1 MPSSP
6 WSSDSTTD
14 VAAELAASLER
25 RPSPTTAELL
35 TTLLER
41 YAQSSAP
48 VAYLGKDLRFVY
60 ANPAYAR
67 VLDRPH
73 TSLIGRSLEE
83 LMSPQGS
90 LSLRGVLDSVLGGTP
105 AVVEAAFRDQAG
117 QIRPI
122 RTYLP
127 HFGPEGVLGVVVAGD
142 RSERN
147 RTTVDRLT
155 LLHAL
160 ATALTMADSPE
171 ARADYLLA
179 HCIDYLQA
187 EAGAVVLLDPHRGP
201 GLWVY
206 AAFGELQRLPR
217 VGHRV
222 DPEASPLLDEV
233 MRQRWP
239 QAERDPGTGW
249 ISEVALPL
257 EVDDRVLGVLVVRL
271 AAGRWMDDGDRAVL
285 LALAEQG
292 AQAFDR
298 ARLFDA
304 ERRAR
309 SRAEA
314 AVGRL
319 RFLSAVS
326 RRLAVSPRDP
336 DAVLDT
342 LAASFARAERVAF
355 CAVHVLDPSGEWLQ
369 LRALHH
375 RDPTLTQRFREALS
389 TPIAVEGTLA
399 GEPVRTRR
407 PLLHPEL
414 DAELWGGE
422 AGLALGPLLEAS
434 PAGALLEMPLLL
446 EDRALGLLTL
456 VALPDTHTTVDEEEV
471 SLVQKLADRAIIA
484 FEAARAFASE
494 RRARHRSEVV
504 RRHLE
509 RMHELS
515 GALSGAATAAGVLR
529 VLVDRGLELMQAETA
544 VALLPEPDSGT
555 LLRVAWS
562 DWSGREPRE
571 ARPIPWSARLPL
583 AEAYR
588 QGQPFIYTDRDEVL
602 RLFPLLAEQDHFT
615 DAIETL
621 AVFPL
626 RTHDGVLGVLVFAF
640 SSQRPYAEEDLV
652 FLRDLARHGGL
663 ALERAGLYEAQARAV
678 GDRDEFLSIAS
689 HELRTPL
696 TPLHLKL
703 ELLAREITE
712 RVPPANQ
719 ERLTQHV
726 QVMRRQVRRM
736 GELIN
741 GMLDLS
747 RIDSGLLPLEA
758 TEVSL
763 PDLVREVVARHQEEA
778 SRAGCEITLDLGSQ
792 AVGRWDR
799 SRIEQ
804 VVTNLLT
811 NALKYGAGHPV
822 TLRLGD
828 DGEIVWL
835 EVSDHGI
842 GIEAD
847 QVPRLF
853 QRFARAVSERNYG
866 GLGLGLY
873 ITRRI
878 VENHGGAVRV
888 TSEPGR
894 GSTFRVTLPKG
905 FLPAGRASSARP

>member
-1 MPSSP
+1 MASSP
-6 WSSDSTTD
+6 WSSDATTD
-14 VAAELAASLER
+14 VAAELAAYLQR
-25 RPSPTTAELL
+25 RPPPTVSQLL
-35 TTLLER
+35 ATLSGR
-41 YAQSSAP
+41 YDQTSAP
-48 VAYLGKDLRFVY
+48 VAYLGSDLRFQY
-60 ANPAYAR
+60 ANSAYAR
-67 VLDRPH
+67 VLDRPN
-73 TSLIGRSLEE
+73 TTLPGKRLEE
-83 LMSPQGS
+83 LMSSQGE
-90 LSLRGVLDSVLGGTP
+90 LRMRAVLERVLAGEPAIVEATFRDPAGRVRPIRQYLPHLGPDGSVLGV
-105 AVVEAAFRDQAG
+105 AVV
-117 QIRPI
+117 
-122 RTYLP
+122 
-127 HFGPEGVLGVVVAGD
+127 GD

-147 RTTVDRLT
+147 RITVDRLT

-160 ATALTMADSPE
+160 STALAMAESPE

-179 HCIDYLQA
+179 HCLDYLQA
-187 EAGAVVLLDPHRGP
+187 EAGAVALLDPLRGP
-201 GLWVY
+201 GLWIHASY
-206 AAFGELQRLPR
+206 GELEQVPV
-217 VGHRV
+217 VGHRLE
-222 DPEASPLLDEV
+222 PGQRPLFDEV
-233 MRQRWP
+233 VRQRWP
-239 QAERDPGTGW
+239 QTVRDASNRW
-249 ISEVALPL
+249 ISEVVLPL
-257 EVDDRVLGVLVVRL
+257 EVDDRVLGIIAIRL
-271 AAGRWMDDGDRAVL
+271 PPGRWLDDGDRAVL

-319 RFLSAVS
+319 RFLSSVA
-326 RRLAVSPRDP
+326 RRLAVSPMDP
-336 DAVLDT
+336 DAVIDT
-342 LAASFARAERVAF
+342 LASSLARTRVLF
-355 CAVHVLDPSGEWLQ
+355 CAVHVLDPTGEWLQ

-375 RDPTLTQRFREALS
+375 HDPAQTVRFRSALS
-389 TPIAVEGTLA
+389 VPVPVKGTLL
-399 GEPVRTRR
+399 GEPVHSRL
-407 PLLHPEL
+407 PLMHPEL
-414 DAELWGGE
+414 DAPLWGGE
-422 AGLALGPLLEAS
+422 AAGSALAELLGELPTGGVLEI
-434 PAGALLEMPLLL
+434 PLLL
-446 EDRALGLLTL
+446 EDRALGTLTL
-456 VALPDTHTTVDEEEV
+456 LGQAHATHVDEEEIA
-471 SLVQKLADRAIIA
+471 LVQKLADRAIIA

-515 GALSGAATAAGVLR
+515 GALSGAATAVGVMR
-529 VLVDRGLELMQAETA
+529 VLADRGLELMQAETA
-544 VALLPEPDSGT
+544 VAYLPEPDSGT
-555 LLRVAWS
+555 LHRAAWA
-562 DWSGREPRE
+562 DWSGRVPEPT
-571 ARPIPWSARLPL
+571 ASMPWSANLPL

-588 QGQPFIYTDRDEVL
+588 RGQPFIYTDRRELL
-602 RLFPLLAEQDHFT
+602 RHYPLLREQEHFT
-615 DAIETL
+615 SKTRTL

-626 RTHDGVLGVLVFAF
+626 RTHEGVLGVLGFTF
-640 SSQRPYAEEDLV
+640 SAKRPYAEEDLV

-703 ELLAREITE
+703 ELLAREIGD
-712 RVPPANQ
+712 RVAPEHQ
-719 ERLTQHV
+719 ERLHAHV

-758 TEVSL
+758 NQFSLAEV
-763 PDLVREVVARHQEEA
+763 VREVVARHQEEA
-778 SRAGCEITLDLGSQ
+778 VRAGCEVSLELGSEG
-792 AVGRWDR
+792 VGRWDR
-799 SRIEQ
+799 IRVEQ
-804 VVTNLLT
+804 VITNLLT

-822 TLRLGD
+822 LLRLTED
-828 DGEIVWL
+828 DEQVTL
-835 EVSDHGI
+835 EVVDEGI

-878 VENHGGAVRV
+878 VENHGGTVRV

-894 GSTFRVTLPKG
+894 GSTFRISLPKG
-905 FLPAGRASSARP
+905 FLPEGRS

>member
-6 WSSDSTTD
+6 WSSDAATD
-14 VAAELAASLER
+14 VATEVAATLASDP
-25 RPSPTTAELL
+25 RPSVPDLL
-35 TTLLER
+35 ATLAER
-41 YAQSSAP
+41 YDQISAP
-48 VAYLGKDLRFVY
+48 VAYLDRGLRFLY
-60 ANPAYAR
+60 ANQAYAR

-73 TSLIGRSLEE
+73 TSLLGERLDT
-83 LMSPQGS
+83 LMSPQGE
-90 LSLRGVLDSVLGGTP
+90 LRTRAVVDEVLQRGNRAT
-105 AVVEAAFRDQAG
+105 VEAAFRDPSG
-117 QIRPI
+117 QVRHI

-127 HFGPEGVLGVVVAGD
+127 HHGPEGIVGMVVVGD

-160 ATALTMADSPE
+160 STALTLADGPE

-187 EAGAVVLLDPHRGP
+187 EIGAVALLDPHRGP

-206 AAFGELQRLPR
+206 ASYGQPPGIPG
-217 VGHRV
+217 VGHRI
-222 DPEASPLLDEV
+222 PTGSQPLFDEV
-233 MRQRWP
+233 LAQRWP
-239 QAERDPGTGW
+239 QAERDAATGW
-249 ISEVALPL
+249 ISEVVLPL
-257 EVDDRVLGVLVVRL
+257 EVDDRVLGVILFRL
-271 AAGRWMDDGDRAVL
+271 PPGRWLDDGDRAVL

-319 RFLSAVS
+319 RFLSSVS
-326 RRLAVSPRDP
+326 RRLAVSPMDP

-342 LAASFARAERVAF
+342 LASSLSRVRVAF
-355 CAVHVLDPSGEWLQ
+355 CAVHVLDPSGGWLE

-375 RDPTLTQRFREALS
+375 RDPAKTQRYRDALAK
-389 TPIAVEGTLA
+389 PIAVEGTLA
-399 GEPVRTRR
+399 GEPVRMRL

-414 DAELWGGE
+414 DAAVWGGE
-422 AGLALGPLLEAS
+422 AGLELE
-434 PAGALLEMPLLL
+434 ALLEESPTGTLLEIPLLL
-446 EDRALGLLTL
+446 EERALGTLTL
-456 VALPDTHTTVDEEEV
+456 VGLPDAPMVDEEEV

-515 GALSGAATAAGVLR
+515 GALSGAATAVGVMR
-529 VLVDRGLELMQAETA
+529 VLVDRGLELMQAECA
-544 VALLPEPDSGT
+544 EAYLPEPDTGM
-555 LLRVAWS
+555 LHRVACAEWR
-562 DWSGREPRE
+562 GIVETGVP
-571 ARPIPWSARLPL
+571 PLPWSTRLPL

-588 QGQPFIYTDRDEVL
+588 RGQPSIYADRDALL
-602 RLFPLLAEQDHFT
+602 RDYPLMASQPHFT
-615 DAIETL
+615 DATQTL

-626 RTHDGVLGVLVFAF
+626 RTHEGVLGVLGFTF
-640 SSQRPYAEEDLV
+640 SEQRPYAEEDLV
-652 FLRDLARHGGL
+652 FLRDLARHGAL

-696 TPLHLKL
+696 TPLNLKL
-703 ELLAREITE
+703 ELLAREIAE
-712 RVPPANQ
+712 RVPTLHQ
-719 ERLTQHV
+719 DRLNVHV

-758 TEVSL
+758 TEFGL
-763 PDLVREVVARHQEEA
+763 PEVVREVVARHQEEA
-778 SRAGCEITLDLGSQ
+778 SRAGCDVTLELDTP

-799 SRIEQ
+799 IRVEQ

-811 NALKYGAGHPV
+811 NALKYGAGHPI
-822 TLRLGD
+822 TLQV
-828 DGEIVWL
+828 GEDPELVWL
-835 EVSDHGI
+835 EISDQGI
-842 GIEAD
+842 GIDAD

-878 VENHGGAVRV
+878 VETHGGAVRV
-888 TSEPGR
+888 TSVPGQ

-905 FLPAGRASSARP
+905 FLPKGRAVGHGA